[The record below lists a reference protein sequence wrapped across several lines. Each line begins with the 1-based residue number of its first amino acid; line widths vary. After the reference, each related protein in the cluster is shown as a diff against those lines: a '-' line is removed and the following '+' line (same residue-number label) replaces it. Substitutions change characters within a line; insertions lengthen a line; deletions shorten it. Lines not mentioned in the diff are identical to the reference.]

1 MDSLHCHLGV
11 SKFAHMIIIIII
23 IIIILIIR
31 SFDREPTSQSVVF
44 SEALHKSNVRI
55 TENINMVIK
64 NRIKGYNQ

>member
-1 MDSLHCHLGV
+1 
-11 SKFAHMIIIIII
+11 MIIIIII
-23 IIIILIIR
+23 IIIR

>member
-23 IIIILIIR
+23 IIIR

>member
-23 IIIILIIR
+23 IIIIR

>member
-1 MDSLHCHLGV
+1 M
-11 SKFAHMIIIIII
+11 
-23 IIIILIIR
+23 
-31 SFDREPTSQSVVF
+31 SQSVVF

>member
-1 MDSLHCHLGV
+1 MGISEFHAQELWSV
-11 SKFAHMIIIIII
+11 
-23 IIIILIIR
+23 LIIR

-64 NRIKGYNQ
+64 NRIKGYN